1 MSMKTEY
8 EKYKKSI
15 SSIKIQYKKYTRKY
29 AEKKIKKLQLFIQT
43 YTVLLLSINL
53 SYSL

>member
-15 SSIKIQYKKYTRKY
+15 SSIKIQ
-29 AEKKIKKLQLFIQT
+29 LQLFIQT